1 MATVKDKLVM
11 FVRLSAAVIS
21 RTRARREYRDVRVPD
36 CKENVAMPQGHA
48 RLVSVVTREFRNAFM
63 CPVAMVSHVWLVL
76 SVELVSRVNQGFR
89 SVHLGETSRLM
100 QGAFHGTKNPSL
112 NFKKRQ
118 TNEIEFSG

>member
-21 RTRARREYRDVRVPD
+21 PTRARREYRDVHVPD

-63 CPVAMVSHVWLVL
+63 CPVAMVSPVWLVL

-89 SVHLGETSRLM
+89 SVHGLGETVDSCRALSM
-100 QGAFHGTKNPSL
+100 GPKIPV
-112 NFKKRQ
+112 
-118 TNEIEFSG
+118 